1 MKEIS
6 SDGDVS
12 TVDVI
17 YPASPLILYLNPELL
32 YILTLPLMEYV
43 NNDTGKYGKYNPYNY
58 EWAPHHLGHWPICN
72 ITS

>member
-17 YPASPLILYLNPELL
+17 YPAFPLFYSYNPELFFL
-32 YILTLPLMEYV
+32 ILQ
-43 NNDTGKYGKYNPYNY
+43 
-58 EWAPHHLGHWPICN
+58 PILDYATN
-72 ITS
+72 

>member
-17 YPASPLILYLNPELL
+17 FPSTPFWYYHNSTILLKLL
-32 YILTLPLMEYV
+32 LPLLSYA
-43 NNDTGKYGKYNPYNY
+43 NNDTNIYNF
-58 EWAPHHLGHWPICN
+58 PHING
-72 ITS
+72 

>member
-17 YPASPLILYLNPELL
+17 YPASPFYLYHAPE
-32 YILTLPLMEYV
+32 V
-43 NNDTGKYGKYNPYNY
+43 
-58 EWAPHHLGHWPICN
+58 GHVLAELFSVC
-72 ITS
+72 SHSC

>member
-17 YPASPLILYLNPELL
+17 FPSSPLIIYINPDIFRRLL
-32 YILTLPLMEYV
+32 LPILSYA
-43 NNDTGKYGKYNPYNY
+43 NNET
-58 EWAPHHLGHWPICN
+58 A
-72 ITS
+72 

>member
-17 YPASPLILYLNPELL
+17 FPSSPLFFVKNPEVFRL
-32 YILTLPLMEYV
+32 ILLPLLAYV
-43 NNDTGKYGKYNPYNY
+43 IIFTNLFI
-58 EWAPHHLGHWPICN
+58 A
-72 ITS
+72 